1 MAGRGARDETIIIW
15 GRRQLWGR
23 QENFYKKTKKS
34 RNPSRWTMTT
44 QINPQKQKKTV
55 SRCSL
60 SYCMPIKISST
71 KSSSLQIYVSLYM
84 NSSYL
89 GEAAHLC
96 RHNSTLS
103 ATSVRPIDSFAQAFN
118 GSRKLPLVEVYGLDK
133 TAAMINRLFS
143 SILT

>member
-34 RNPSRWTMTT
+34 RNPSRWKWRRRLTHK
-44 QINPQKQKKTV
+44 NKKTV

-60 SYCMPIKISST
+60 SYCMPINISST